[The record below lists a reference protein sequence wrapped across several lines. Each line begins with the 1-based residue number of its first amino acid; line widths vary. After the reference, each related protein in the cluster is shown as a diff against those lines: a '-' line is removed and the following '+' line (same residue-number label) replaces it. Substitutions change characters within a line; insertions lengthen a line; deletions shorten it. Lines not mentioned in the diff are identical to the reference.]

1 VIDEEVVIEADKKFK
16 KDWKNPIWRHD
27 DGSFAEW

>member
-1 VIDEEVVIEADKKFK
+1 VINEEKVLEMARIGN
-16 KDWKNPIWRHD
+16 DWKNPIWRQA